1 MDFLALVTR
10 WTVESV
16 NELQN
21 RRYRFRRKSTI
32 QVGASNEPLKKEERF
47 KMGN

>member
-1 MDFLALVTR
+1 MAFLALVTR

-21 RRYRFRRKSTI
+21 RRYRFRRKSRI

>member
-21 RRYRFRRKSTI
+21 RDTDSGERAVYKL
-32 QVGASNEPLKKEERF
+32 EPP
-47 KMGN
+47 MSH